1 MTTNRTLSSKVSI
14 MTRIAVLTTVL
25 AVLSFN
31 IVFAD
36 EPGWTDEERAARS
49 VAVFEGRVVTV
60 KRVDAIND
68 HVDLYNAVISAETVF
83 KGKELVE
90 NDKITVYFERPVNGD
105 AGQRC
110 PAYVELKQ
118 ARRAKFFVR
127 TRKVEGH
134 QRAFLDMGSDVREA
148 TPEASPILSSELS
161 PEDSKQAIEAAKK
174 QGAATAAKDINAGK
188 LRILYYGKPLRVDL
202 FPTDEATGY
211 PIQVVAGCQF
221 SGTFG
226 AEVDA
231 YNLAMRE
238 WFQKQKSAVH
248 LKDR

>member
-1 MTTNRTLSSKVSI
+1 
-14 MTRIAVLTTVL
+14 MTRITFL
-25 AVLSFN
+25 ATFVAALMVSV
-31 IVFAD
+31 IFAD

-49 VAVFEGRVVTV
+49 TAVFDGRVVMV

-68 HVDLYNAVISAETVF
+68 HVDLYSAVISVETAF
-83 KGKELVE
+83 KGNELVDK
-90 NDKITVYFERPVNGD
+90 DKITVYFERPVYGD
-105 AGQRC
+105 TGKRC

-148 TPEASPILSSELS
+148 TPEASPILSSEFS
-161 PEDSKQAIEAAKK
+161 PENGKEAVEAARK
-174 QGAATAAKDINAGK
+174 QGAATAARDIKAGK

-202 FPTDEATGY
+202 FPKDEATGY
-211 PIQVVAGCQF
+211 PVQVVAGCQA
-221 SGTFG
+221 SATFH
-226 AEVDA
+226 AEADA
-231 YNLAMRE
+231 YNLVMRE

-248 LKDR
+248 SKDR

>member
-1 MTTNRTLSSKVSI
+1 
-14 MTRIAVLTTVL
+14 MTRIAVLATFLV
-25 AVLSFN
+25 ALSFN
-31 IVFAD
+31 VVFAD

-49 VAVFEGRVVTV
+49 VAVFDGRVVTV
-60 KRVDAIND
+60 KRVNKIDD
-68 HVDLYNAVISAETVF
+68 HLDLYSAVISVETVF

-118 ARRAKFFVR
+118 GRRAKFFVR
-127 TRKVEGH
+127 TRKAEGH
-134 QRAFLDMGSDVREA
+134 QRAFLDMRSDVREA
-148 TPEASPILSSELS
+148 TPEASPILSSEVS
-161 PEDSKQAIEAAKK
+161 PENGKEAVEAAKK
-174 QGAATAAKDINAGK
+174 QGAATAAKDIKAGK

-211 PIQVVAGCQF
+211 PIQVVAGCEG
-221 SGTFG
+221 SATFH
-226 AEVDA
+226 AEADA

-238 WFQKQKSAVH
+238 WFQKQKSVDESKKNH
-248 LKDR
+248 ETLR